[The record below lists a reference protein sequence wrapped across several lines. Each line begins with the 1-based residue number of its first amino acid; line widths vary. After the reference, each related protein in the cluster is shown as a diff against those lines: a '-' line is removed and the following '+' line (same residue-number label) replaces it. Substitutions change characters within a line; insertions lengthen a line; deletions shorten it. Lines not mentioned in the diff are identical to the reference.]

1 MTSSVPYSFVPGT
14 KAKADEVNA
23 NFIAVLDKIEQV
35 NTDTKSQLNTS
46 ITNFSN
52 DLTSNI
58 TNLTNTKA
66 DRSEIDGCWTYTYIY
81 IAQNFTIPAGYQQIF
96 DLSGVL
102 PNDGQ
107 VYEIILNAIIRTGT
121 IAGNV
126 LDLVTGTDLA
136 DGLFVCRTV
145 TRINGVNQIAS
156 GSVVIPIPANRQL
169 KFTVSNASSTSF
181 PNGCSFK
188 ISAYRKVR

>member
-23 NFIAVLDKIEQV
+23 NFIAVLDRIEQV
-35 NTDTKSQLNTS
+35 NADTKTQLNTS
-46 ITNFSN
+46 LTNYSDN
-52 DLTSNI
+52 LTGSI

-66 DRSEIDGCWTYTYIY
+66 DRSEIDGCWTYAYIY
-81 IAQNFTIPAGYQQIF
+81 IAQNFTIPAGYQQTF

-107 VYEIILNAIIRTGT
+107 VYEIILNAMIRTGT
-121 IAGNV
+121 AAGNA
-126 LDLVTGTDLA
+126 LDLVAGSDLA
-136 DGLFVCRTV
+136 GGLFVCRAV

-156 GSVVIPIPANRQL
+156 GSVVIPIPANRQVR
-169 KFTVSNASSTSF
+169 FTVSAASSTSH

-188 ISAYRKVR
+188 ISAYRKAR